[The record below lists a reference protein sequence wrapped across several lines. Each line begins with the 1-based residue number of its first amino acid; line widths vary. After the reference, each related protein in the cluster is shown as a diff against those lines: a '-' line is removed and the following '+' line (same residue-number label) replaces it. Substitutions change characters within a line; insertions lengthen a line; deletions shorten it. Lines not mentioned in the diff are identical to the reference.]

1 MHGWE
6 GNQRMFNVEC
16 CSEKNKRESN
26 FGGAMNRSFN
36 ILWAQIK
43 RDELEKANSTALGAV

>member
-6 GNQRMFNVEC
+6 GRRMFNVEC
-16 CSEKNKRESN
+16 WSEKNKRESN
-26 FGGAMNRSFN
+26 FGGAMNRSSN